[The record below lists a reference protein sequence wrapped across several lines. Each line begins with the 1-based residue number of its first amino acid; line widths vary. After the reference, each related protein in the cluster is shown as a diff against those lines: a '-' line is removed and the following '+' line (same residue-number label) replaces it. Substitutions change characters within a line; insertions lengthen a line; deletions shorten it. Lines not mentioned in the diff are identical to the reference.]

1 VCAAATQVLQALAG
15 VSLFAGLD
23 VSARRRLAEGAELRE
38 FSGGDVICREG
49 DPGTGLHLV
58 TRGQVK
64 LLLQAGN
71 GHEKVFDL
79 ISAGAS
85 FGEPSLYTEQPHQVT
100 AQAITET
107 QLIHISRAEM
117 LKVLRETPELALRV
131 INGLASR
138 IYRRTHDLKS
148 YMLMSG
154 TQRVICYLLHEVP
167 FEAEGAAEVAVTLPV
182 RKGLIASRLNLT
194 QEHFSRILH
203 ELAVATLIRVE
214 GQRVHIRDVGQLR
227 LMASG

>member
-1 VCAAATQVLQALAG
+1 
-15 VSLFAGLD
+15 
-23 VSARRRLAEGAELRE
+23 
-38 FSGGDVICREG
+38 
-49 DPGTGLHLV
+49 
-58 TRGQVK
+58 
-64 LLLQAGN
+64 
-71 GHEKVFDL
+71 
-79 ISAGAS
+79 
-85 FGEPSLYTEQPHQVT
+85 
-100 AQAITET
+100 
-107 QLIHISRAEM
+107 
-117 LKVLRETPELALRV
+117 
-131 INGLASR
+131 
-138 IYRRTHDLKS
+138 
-148 YMLMSG
+148 MLMSG